1 MNFLKTILKSALL
14 CLEAAVLL
22 VVMANIWV
30 IALTHGRTYT
40 KISRV
45 PPRPVALVLGTSPKT
60 MSGNV
65 NPYFISRMDAA
76 GLLYHFH
83 KISEILVSG
92 EKSEGYD
99 EPAAMRNFLIYQKGV
114 SALQIMEDPEGLSTQ
129 ESLRRC
135 HEVYKIND
143 VIIVSQGYH
152 NLRALFYARNL
163 GMNAIAFDARPITAP
178 ESYYRNQFREMMARV
193 QAVLYYLTG
202 QE

>member
-1 MNFLKTILKSALL
+1 MKLLRKILKFSLL
-14 CLEAAVLL
+14 CLEAATLFVLL
-22 VVMANIWV
+22 ANIWV

-60 MSGNV
+60 RSGNV

-76 GLLYHFH
+76 GLLYHFR
-83 KISEILVSG
+83 KVQQILVSG
-92 EKSEGYD
+92 EKSAGYD
-99 EPAAMRNFLIYQKGV
+99 EPAAMRSFLVSEKGIN
-114 SALQIMEDPEGLSTQ
+114 SFQIMEDPEGFNTRA
-129 ESLRRC
+129 SLRRC
-135 HEVYKIND
+135 QEVYKIND

-178 ESYYRNQFREMMARV
+178 ESYYRNQFREVLARV
-193 QAVLYYLTG
+193 QAVVFYLTG
-202 QE
+202 LE